1 MEHHNVLGVVD
12 DSDTL
17 YFIKANGEEIS
28 RITRSTLRVPRPI
41 VGLIVSNDSDLLLFP
56 L

>member
-1 MEHHNVLGVVD
+1 MGHHDVLGVVD
-12 DSDTL
+12 DNDTL

-28 RITRSTLRVPRPI
+28 RITRSSLSVPLPI
-41 VGLIVSNDSDLLLFP
+41 VGLIVADDSDLQRFP